1 MVENQFKKF
10 IGKPA
15 ELAIQE
21 LEQAGVSVIVTKN
34 SKMKIEAD
42 YELVVSVNKR
52 DDNLVELVVGEFLIN
67 IEKIKPINQ

>member
-42 YELVVSVNKR
+42 YELVVSVNKK

>member
-1 MVENQFKKF
+1 MVKNQFKKF

-15 ELAIQE
+15 ELAIKE

-42 YELVVSVNKR
+42 YELVVSVNKK
-52 DDNLVELVVGEFLIN
+52 DDNLVELIVGEFLIN